1 MDVIDENEY
10 AAREDEEHGDDT
22 QGTDGVETDEE
33 VCELCL
39 FVSGGAR
46 RNVWYSHA
54 RGGSM
59 VFADGIL
66 QKITQKM
73 LLEVMTEN
81 RGLRAARNGF
91 ERVSSRCVVEGDSR
105 KRCPST

>member
-1 MDVIDENEY
+1 
-10 AAREDEEHGDDT
+10 
-22 QGTDGVETDEE
+22 
-33 VCELCL
+33 
-39 FVSGGAR
+39 
-46 RNVWYSHA
+46 
-54 RGGSM
+54 M